1 MTEQVI
7 PASPIEADLEL
18 YGALVDKE
26 PQKPPRSQWIDVWQQ
41 FRKHKGAVFG
51 GSFLLFITL
60 AVVFGPFLW
69 DVDPKALDIRNKNW
83 RPIYQLLFDSE
94 AKAGW
99 AHPFGTDQLG
109 RDIMAQM
116 IAGGQVSMAVGWLAM
131 GLALVIGSAIGVLSG
146 YFTKLDF
153 WLMRFTDLV
162 LSLPILPL
170 TLLAVTLFRQPLNS
184 RFGPEGGM
192 QTARIVRGDIL
203 ALKEREFILAARSIG
218 TRSGKIIRRH
228 LLPNVI
234 SPIMVSATLGL
245 ATAIITESAL
255 SFLGV
260 GFPSDF
266 PTWGKLLSDAV
277 SRMQE
282 FPERVLLPGI
292 AISLTVL
299 SVNYL
304 SLSLSIFKRVKPM
317 RWTSVMAQCIFA
329 ASANK
334 EISAEPCFTTERLF
348 VKLTNRRIILNG
360 IGLDRNTFPDSRR
373 AAA

>member
-1 MTEQVI
+1 MTEQPL
-7 PASPIEADLEL
+7 PASPLEADVETI
-18 YGALVDKE
+18 GALMDKG
-26 PQKPPRSQWIDVWQQ
+26 PTKPPRSQWREVWDQ

-51 GSFLLFITL
+51 GGFLILITL
-60 AVVFGPFLW
+60 TVLFGPYIW
-69 DVDPKALDIRNKNW
+69 DVDPKTLDIRNKNW
-83 RPIYQLLFDSE
+83 RPIYTLIWDSG
-94 AKAGW
+94 ATAGW
-99 AHPFGTDQLG
+99 AHPLGTDQLG
-109 RDIMAQM
+109 RDILAQM
-116 IAGGQVSMAVGWLAM
+116 ISGGRVSMAVGWLAM
-131 GLALVIGSAIGVLSG
+131 GLALIIGTALGVIAG
-146 YFTKLDF
+146 YFKRLDF

-170 TLLAVTLFRQPLNS
+170 VLLAVTLFRQPLNAN
-184 RFGPEGGM
+184 FGPEGGMFILIVSVIGLTSWM

-218 TRSGKIIRRH
+218 TTSGKIIRRH

-260 GFPSDF
+260 GFPSDY
-266 PTWGKLLSDAV
+266 PTWGKLLADAV
-277 SRMQE
+277 PRMQD

-304 SLSLSIFKRVKPM
+304 GDGLRDALDP
-317 RWTSVMAQCIFA
+317 
-329 ASANK
+329 
-334 EISAEPCFTTERLF
+334 
-348 VKLTNRRIILNG
+348 RIRG
-360 IGLDRNTFPDSRR
+360 R
-373 AAA
+373 